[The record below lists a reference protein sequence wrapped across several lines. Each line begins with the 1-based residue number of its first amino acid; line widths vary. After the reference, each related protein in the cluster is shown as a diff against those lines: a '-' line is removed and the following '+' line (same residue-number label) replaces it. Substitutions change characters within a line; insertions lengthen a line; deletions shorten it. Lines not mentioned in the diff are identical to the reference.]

1 MWENICSLSLSPYLL
16 LLFSHSVTPL
26 NAAHQA
32 SLSITVSRSLLKLM
46 SIESVVP
53 SSHLFL
59 CHSLLLL
66 PSILPSIR
74 IFSSESVFRIRW
86 PKYWSFSCNISP
98 SNEYAA
104 LISFR
109 MDWFELP
116 AAQGTL
122 KSLLQYHSS
131 KASILRHPAFL
142 IVQLPHPY
150 TTTRKTIALL
160 AK

>member
-32 SLSITVSRSLLKLM
+32 SLSITISRSLLKLM

-98 SNEYAA
+98 PMNMQHWFPLGWTGLSSLQPKGLSRVFSN
-104 LISFR
+104 ITVQKHQF
-109 MDWFELP
+109 FG
-116 AAQGTL
+116 AQIYSTNFT
-122 KSLLQYHSS
+122 
-131 KASILRHPAFL
+131 SIPDYWKNHTFD
-142 IVQLPHPY
+142 
-150 TTTRKTIALL
+150 
-160 AK
+160 